1 MDRKWLITGA
11 SRGIGREFVQQLRA
25 RGEQVLA
32 TVRREEDAGPLRE
45 VGARVE
51 LLDVTDDAAVTALAK
66 QLESEPVDVLL
77 NNAGV
82 MGRSR
87 SLDQVELDDLGRCFE
102 INAVAPLRVTRAF
115 LPHLRRGSER
125 LVLQM
130 TSRMGSIED
139 NTSGG
144 AYAYRS
150 SKAALNMLNR
160 SLSLDL
166 AADDFRCVLLHPG
179 WVRTDMG
186 GSGAPLTVE
195 DSVRGLLRVIDGL
208 GPADNGAFFDFQ
220 GERIPW

>member
-1 MDRKWLITGA
+1 MHWLITGA
-11 SRGIGREFVQQLRA
+11 SRGLGREFVRQLRA
-25 RGEQVLA
+25 AEHRVTA
-32 TVRREEDAGPLRE
+32 TVRREADAEPLRQL
-45 VGARVE
+45 GARVE
-51 LLDVTDDAAVTALAK
+51 LLDVTDASAVDGLVAK
-66 QLESEPVDVLL
+66 LDGEPVDVLL

-82 MGRSR
+82 MGQSR
-87 SLDQVELDDLGRCFE
+87 ELATVELEDLTRCFE
-102 INAVAPLRVTRAF
+102 INAVAPLRIARAL
-115 LPHLRRGSER
+115 LPNLSAGSER

-144 AYAYRS
+144 AYAYRA

-166 AADDFRCVLLHPG
+166 AGAGFRCVLLHPG

-186 GSGAPLTVE
+186 GSGAPLSIE
-195 DSVRGLLRVIDGL
+195 DSVAGLLRVIGGL
-208 GPADNGAFFDFQ
+208 EPEDNGAFFDFQ

>member
-144 AYAYRS
+144 AYAYRA